1 MSVGLPC
8 LSSGKVTNQ
17 AGSFWN
23 SELTT
28 NPRNQHPMLFRTC
41 LYTLSDTPVSLAPT
55 SSYVRLCT
63 GHVRLRL
70 GCLANAYELV

>member
-41 LYTLSDTPVSLAPT
+41 LYTLSDTPRLP
-55 SSYVRLCT
+55 SSYLLLCEALPR
-63 GHVRLRL
+63 HVRLRL
-70 GCLANAYELV
+70 GCLTNAYELV